1 MYIPTVFEN
10 YTHKYEQNGVE
21 NAFKWVMIFFR
32 TILELYH
39 NNDFKLFRVFD
50 TAGQEEYADVRKLA
64 YPDTNVLI
72 IAFSIVSRSSF
83 DNVKNVWMKEMKEYM
98 RPLPKT
104 VTFCQ
109 AWVEVPKPLSQRTPI
124 PNPKFRPSL
133 KKQ

>member
-1 MYIPTVFEN
+1 
-10 YTHKYEQNGVE
+10 
-21 NAFKWVMIFFR
+21 MIFFQ

-39 NNDFKLFRVFD
+39 NNDFQLFRVFD

-109 AWVEVPKPLSQRTPI
+109 A
-124 PNPKFRPSL
+124 
-133 KKQ
+133 